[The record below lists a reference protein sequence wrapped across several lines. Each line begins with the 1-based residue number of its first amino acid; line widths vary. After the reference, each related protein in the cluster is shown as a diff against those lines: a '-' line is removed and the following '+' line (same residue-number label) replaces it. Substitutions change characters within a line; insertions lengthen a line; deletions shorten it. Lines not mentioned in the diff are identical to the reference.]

1 MKLRLFSYL
10 ITAFFSIITLCPFRA
25 IANYKLKITGVMGR
39 KLPEEQVEWVARL
52 AHIALTEPEKSKY
65 AEELSAVLGYVE
77 ELQQVDTTKVD
88 EVMQI
93 TGLKNVTEA
102 DKVGQC
108 GISREEFL
116 RRAPKSERGYIKVKS
131 VFNR

>member
-1 MKLRLFSYL
+1 
-10 ITAFFSIITLCPFRA
+10 
-25 IANYKLKITGVMGR
+25 MGR

-52 AHIALTEPEKSKY
+52 AHIKLSEPEKSKY

-93 TGLKNVTEA
+93 TGLKNATEA
-102 DKVGQC
+102 DKVSKC

-116 RRAPKSERGYIKVKS
+116 KRAPKSEKGYIKVKS
-131 VFNR
+131 VFKDRE